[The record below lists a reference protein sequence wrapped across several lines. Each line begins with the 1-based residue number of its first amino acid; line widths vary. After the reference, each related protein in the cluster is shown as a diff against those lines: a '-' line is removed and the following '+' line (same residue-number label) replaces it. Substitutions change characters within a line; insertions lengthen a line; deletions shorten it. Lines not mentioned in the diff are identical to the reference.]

1 MNISLKVQSLH
12 PSIDFGDPL
21 KGFRHPQHGLNNCP
35 TIDDWDA
42 CVWSPSNGVPKPT
55 AQELT
60 DAPYPADYQRDV
72 ALSAIY
78 EPVEYNGTLYPADQA
93 SMAKYE
99 MAKQSRTRGKATKG
113 IAVAVDGSV
122 LKLSTPAEIDS
133 FHGAIEDAI
142 VARLNAA
149 HDAL

>member
-1 MNISLKVQSLH
+1 MPNEYKQVGNQRIQ
-12 PSIDFGDPL
+12 
-21 KGFRHPQHGLNNCP
+21 
-35 TIDDWDA
+35 
-42 CVWSPSNGVPKPT
+42 
-55 AQELT
+55 LT
-60 DAPYPADYQRDV
+60 DAEQATLDASRVKSPEQLAAEARDA
-72 ALSAIY
+72 ALATIY